1 MFYCY
6 INVFCNKWFFFQLTR
21 KERQFYCE
29 ESLKISASG
38 EGDDNDSVVEM
49 EVDESNSMTSV
60 SNSCEILDN
69 EEEIVL
75 EEDSIQEVN

>member
-1 MFYCY
+1 ML
-6 INVFCNKWFFFQLTR
+6 INILVFQLTR

-38 EGDDNDSVVEM
+38 EGDDNDSIVEM
-49 EVDESNSMTSV
+49 EIDESNSMTSV

-75 EEDSIQEVN
+75 EEDSIQEVK